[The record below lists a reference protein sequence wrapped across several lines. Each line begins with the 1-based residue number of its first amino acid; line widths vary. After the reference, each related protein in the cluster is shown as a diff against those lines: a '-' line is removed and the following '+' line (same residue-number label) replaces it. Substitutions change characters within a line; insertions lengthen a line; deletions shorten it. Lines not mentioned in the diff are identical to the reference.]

1 MPFIAN
7 PVHGLSLGGLQF
19 VANGQTVVYTDAPSG
34 DTYKFNVL
42 DTDTQWGNAE
52 PVTETL
58 LSMLTDGSQVTY
70 LRDDNREPS
79 LSVLVEASGAAGLAA
94 AEAALRAVTYKA
106 AELIWQPPSSA
117 SAKTVFDVVF
127 SRLDHQMDSLAERW
141 FRRSYKISLQALP
154 HARSA
159 TKVLTAAVTT
169 AAPTVVDSASSATNW
184 SAPVGPTGAT
194 VTVVSGAVRASY
206 DPSIAVA
213 GGSAYGTTLR
223 RTASLSVA
231 TSKYIAIDWKSSI
244 TSAYAFQTDATF
256 GNLPEV
262 RREPAPTAGYTRS
275 WFQVPDSVTTLAWL
289 QFIILHPAYP
299 TGTATLDIDQVL
311 LAATLPVSGTARQ
324 LMRTIDPGGS
334 VPAEGAHQ
342 GRARD
347 HEPGADDHLLP
358 PAERR
363 LRAAASSVA
372 VILRD
377 CCQLPGRGFRLL
389 PQHRHASAVQ
399 HPRDGGSEG

>member
-127 SRLDHQMDSLAERW
+127 SRLDHQMDSLDERW

-184 SAPVGPTGAT
+184 SAPAPTGAT
-194 VTVVSGAVRASY
+194 VSVVSGAVRSTY
-206 DPSIAVA
+206 DPSL
-213 GGSAYGTTLR
+213 GGSYYGTILR

-244 TSAYAFQTDATF
+244 TSA
-256 GNLPEV
+256 V
-262 RREPAPTAGYTRS
+262 RAP
-275 WFQVPDSVTTLAWL
+275 D
-289 QFIILHPAYP
+289 
-299 TGTATLDIDQVL
+299 
-311 LAATLPVSGTARQ
+311 
-324 LMRTIDPGGS
+324 
-334 VPAEGAHQ
+334 
-342 GRARD
+342 GRD
-347 HEPGADDHLLP
+347 TVH
-358 PAERR
+358 
-363 LRAAASSVA
+363 
-372 VILRD
+372 
-377 CCQLPGRGFRLL
+377 
-389 PQHRHASAVQ
+389 
-399 HPRDGGSEG
+399 